1 MTNSYGLA
9 QIREALPGI
18 DVVTAMEESFLAYSD
33 GLAVVPPV
41 GELLFEEPPGEV
53 HIKYGYIRGEEYYVI
68 KIASGFYENRK
79 RNLPWAQGMMLL
91 FRQETGEP
99 VCILLDEGY
108 LTDVRT
114 AAAGAVAARCLAPKN
129 VGRIGIFGTGVQ
141 GRMQLAK
148 NVGRIGIFGTGVQG
162 RMQLE
167 YLREVVDC
175 REVVAWGRS
184 ESSLEAYRKAVT
196 PLGFTVQTTQDAAEV
211 ARQCN
216 LIVTATPSKIPLLS
230 AEAIQ
235 PGTHITAIGS
245 DTTEKQE
252 LDPRILERADT
263 VVADS
268 LSQSRLRGEVY
279 QAMRAG
285 VLRESQVVELGA
297 VMRRRELGRRSENQI
312 TVADLTGVAVQ
323 DIKIASAVYSAL
335 QRKTSG

>member
-1 MTNSYGLA
+1 
-9 QIREALPGI
+9 
-18 DVVTAMEESFLAYSD
+18 
-33 GLAVVPPV
+33 
-41 GELLFEEPPGEV
+41 
-53 HIKYGYIRGEEYYVI
+53 
-68 KIASGFYENRK
+68 
-79 RNLPWAQGMMLL
+79 
-91 FRQETGEP
+91 
-99 VCILLDEGY
+99 
-108 LTDVRT
+108 
-114 AAAGAVAARCLAPKN
+114 VAARCLAP
-129 VGRIGIFGTGVQ
+129 
-141 GRMQLAK
+141 K

-216 LIVTATPSKIPLLS
+216 LIVTATPSKTPLLP

-252 LDPRILERADT
+252 LDPRILERADI

-268 LSQSRLRGEVY
+268 LSQSRLRGEVH

-285 VLRESQVVELGA
+285 VLQESRVVELGA
-297 VMRRRELGRRSENQI
+297 VIRRKELGRSSENQI

-335 QRKTSG
+335 QRKASA

>member
-1 MTNSYGLA
+1 MTNSYSLA
-9 QIREALPGI
+9 QIREVLPGI
-18 DVVTAMEESFLAYSD
+18 NVVTAMEEGFLAYSD

-53 HIKYGYIRGEEYYVI
+53 HIKYGYIRGEEYYLI

-129 VGRIGIFGTGVQ
+129 VR
-141 GRMQLAK
+141 
-148 NVGRIGIFGTGVQG
+148 RIGIFGTGVQG

-167 YLREVVDC
+167 YLSGVVAC
-175 REVVAWGRS
+175 REVVVWGRS
-184 ESSLEAYRKAVT
+184 QDGLDAYRKAVT
-196 PLGFTVQTTQDAAEV
+196 TLGFTVHITQDAEEV
-211 ARQCN
+211 GRQCN
-216 LIVTATPSKIPLLS
+216 LIVTATPSKTPLLP

-235 PGTHITAIGS
+235 PGTHITAMGS

-252 LDPRILERADT
+252 LDPRILERADV

-285 VLRESQVVELGA
+285 LLQESRVVELGS
-297 VMRRRELGRRSENQI
+297 VICRKELGRSSEDQI

-335 QRKTSG
+335 QRKASG